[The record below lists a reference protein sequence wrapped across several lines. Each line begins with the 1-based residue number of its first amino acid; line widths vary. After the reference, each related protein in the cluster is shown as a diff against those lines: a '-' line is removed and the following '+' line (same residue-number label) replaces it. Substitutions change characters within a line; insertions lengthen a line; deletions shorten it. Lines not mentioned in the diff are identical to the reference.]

1 MSIKEEIIKLSQEQ
15 SKKLAE
21 KMAER
26 EEEMKEDDNSHFL
39 IYKVLGVGE
48 EDGIQIDLYQN
59 KGRFLYKYAGA
70 FLEKAAVLCFQERFP
85 DAKRTKIDNPFGEK
99 PKPKKFEIDCLIE
112 KDAIEIKWRDATT
125 DGDHVTKEHT
135 RLQAIAKHGY
145 KPIRIMFY
153 QPNREQAIKI
163 QATLKTV
170 YDGIGGEYY
179 SQEDAW
185 NYVKN
190 RTDIDLKAMLIEIA
204 EENFPKK

>member
-85 DAKRTKIDNPFGEK
+85 DAKRIKIYNPVGED
-99 PKPKKFEIDCLIE
+99 PQPKKFEIDCLIE

-125 DGDHVTKEHT
+125 DGNHTQKEVN
-135 RLQAIAKHGY
+135 RVLAIKQNEF
-145 KPIRIMFY
+145 KPIRLMFY
-153 QPNREQAIKI
+153 QPNRDQAIRI
-163 QATLKTV
+163 QATLKNL
-170 YDGIGGEYY
+170 YKEIGGEYY
-179 SQEDAW
+179 SQKSAW
-185 NYVKN
+185 DYVKN
-190 RTDIDLKAMLIEIA
+190 RTGIDLKAMLIEIA
-204 EENFPKK
+204 DENFPKT

>member
-85 DAKRTKIDNPFGEK
+85 DAKRIKIDNPVGED
-99 PKPKKFEIDCLIE
+99 PQPKKFEIDCLIE

-125 DGDHVTKEHT
+125 DGNHTQKEVN
-135 RLQAIAKHGY
+135 RVLAIKQNEF
-145 KPIRIMFY
+145 KPIRLMFY
-153 QPNREQAIKI
+153 QPNRDQAIRI
-163 QATLKTV
+163 QATLKNL
-170 YDGIGGEYY
+170 YKEIGGEYY
-179 SQEDAW
+179 SQKSAW
-185 NYVKN
+185 DYVKN
-190 RTDIDLKAMLIEIA
+190 RTGIDLKAMLIEIA
-204 EENFPKK
+204 EENFPKT